1 MNLNERL
8 LLILLLLLL
17 LPPPV
22 ARPVYDPLTLLSRE
36 LKSRD
41 HLQLGRCGGNRGTG
55 GESGGNVTLC
65 DTTGE
70 NTTGWR

>member
-8 LLILLLLLL
+8 LLILLLLL
-17 LPPPV
+17 PPPWHGHSTTPSLSSV
-22 ARPVYDPLTLLSRE
+22 ASSNP
-36 LKSRD
+36 
-41 HLQLGRCGGNRGTG
+41 GTICSWDVAAGTGERG

-70 NTTGWR
+70 NNTGWR